1 MAPSSHPTWWL
12 RSSTFVVAA
21 LAGASAVWWVLQLR
35 GGTAQVPAVPPFV
48 AAQADPAALLT
59 ILGAHENAGP
69 AAAPG
74 NVAIDLIGVV
84 TGPAGKGYALLSVA
98 GAPAKAFG
106 LGATVAPGLVLQSL
120 MPRGAALGPSGGSA
134 SVQLSLPA
142 LAKP

>member
-1 MAPSSHPTWWL
+1 MAPSSPPTWWL

-35 GGTAQVPAVPPFV
+35 GGTAQVPAVPPFA

-74 NVAIDLIGVV
+74 NVSIDLIGVV